1 MTLPKVAFICTHN
14 SCRSQIAEALGRA
27 LAADAFESY
36 SAGTTIKSEINPDA
50 VRLMRNLYGIDMPA
64 NGQHPKTLDQ
74 LPPIAVVVT
83 MGCGVACPVLS
94 ASSREDWGL
103 EDPTGKD
110 DAAFTATIRE
120 IERDIRNLRSRL
132 LRHEA

>member
-27 LAADAFESY
+27 LAADAFESC
-36 SAGTTIKSEINPDA
+36 SAGTSIKSEINPDA
-50 VRLMRNLYGIDMPA
+50 VRLMRSLYGIDMPA

-74 LPPIAVVVT
+74 LPTIDVVVT

>member
-50 VRLMRNLYGIDMPA
+50 VRLMRSLYGIDMPA

-74 LPPIAVVVT
+74 LPPIDVVVT
-83 MGCGVACPVLS
+83 MGCGVACPVLP
-94 ASSREDWGL
+94 ARSREDWGF

-120 IERDIRNLRSRL
+120 IERDIRNLRGRL

>member
-50 VRLMRNLYGIDMPA
+50 VRLMRSLYGIDMPA

-74 LPPIAVVVT
+74 LPPIDVVVT
-83 MGCGVACPVLS
+83 MGCGVAFPVLP
-94 ASSREDWGL
+94 AGSREDWGL
-103 EDPTGKD
+103 EDPTDKD

-120 IERDIRNLRSRL
+120 IERDIWDLRNRVL
-132 LRHEA
+132 AQQV